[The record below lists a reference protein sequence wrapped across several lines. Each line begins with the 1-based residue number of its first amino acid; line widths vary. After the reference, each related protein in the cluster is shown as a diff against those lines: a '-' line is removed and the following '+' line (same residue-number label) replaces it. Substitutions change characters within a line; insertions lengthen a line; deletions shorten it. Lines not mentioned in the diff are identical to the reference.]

1 VNQRE
6 VIYEEE
12 FRATKVQ
19 LMVAPEQSSH
29 ACLKMAAPVL
39 RTQHC
44 LPARKVA
51 RQQQFLK
58 EEKCR
63 IGTDGQ
69 WVHKDSWIEVGSYW
83 DLDIILSEKEN

>member
-1 VNQRE
+1 M
-6 VIYEEE
+6 
-12 FRATKVQ
+12 KVH
-19 LMVAPEQSSH
+19 LTVM
-29 ACLKMAAPVL
+29 
-39 RTQHC
+39 